1 MAVLR
6 PEEYFIWGVDYRV
19 PVKYGL
25 LDKRFLDEQRLSSTY
40 SSETFARESMS
51 IWTGNANDSW
61 FNSNQLIRYR
71 KLLKCERKAVKE
83 PTNPNAYY
91 VISCDVG
98 RYRANSAV
106 MVFKVLPN
114 DEYFNKKVVYTEVI
128 NGENLYNQAVRL
140 KQLIALYLP
149 REVVIDGNGLGSG
162 LIDAMVRPSLDEK
175 TGELLPEYYV
185 FNDDDYLPP
194 GWKATRD
201 ESEPNERVI
210 IYNLKAGAGNT
221 DIIHANCFSQ
231 INSGRVS
238 FLANERIVKEK
249 LLATKKGQKMS
260 MYDRKEYLLPF
271 EMTSRLM
278 DELNNL
284 KLKPTGVQNQ
294 IKVEQISSSINKDRF
309 SSLEYGLYRIKEHE
323 DRYIKKKRKKRG
335 FADLIMFSPK
345 KGVK

>member
-1 MAVLR
+1 MRTLWNIFV
-6 PEEYFIWGVDYRV
+6 
-19 PVKYGL
+19 
-25 LDKRFLDEQRLSSTY
+25 
-40 SSETFARESMS
+40 
-51 IWTGNANDSW
+51 
-61 FNSNQLIRYR
+61 
-71 KLLKCERKAVKE
+71 
-83 PTNPNAYY
+83 
-91 VISCDVG
+91 
-98 RYRANSAV
+98 
-106 MVFKVLPN
+106 
-114 DEYFNKKVVYTEVI
+114 
-128 NGENLYNQAVRL
+128 
-140 KQLIALYLP
+140 
-149 REVVIDGNGLGSG
+149 GSG

-194 GWKATRD
+194 GWKATRN

>member
-1 MAVLR
+1 MYQQLVELIIMAVLR

-149 REVVIDGNGLGSG
+149 REVVIDGNGL
-162 LIDAMVRPSLDEK
+162 V
-175 TGELLPEYYV
+175 
-185 FNDDDYLPP
+185 
-194 GWKATRD
+194 
-201 ESEPNERVI
+201 
-210 IYNLKAGAGNT
+210 
-221 DIIHANCFSQ
+221 
-231 INSGRVS
+231 
-238 FLANERIVKEK
+238 
-249 LLATKKGQKMS
+249 
-260 MYDRKEYLLPF
+260 
-271 EMTSRLM
+271 
-278 DELNNL
+278 
-284 KLKPTGVQNQ
+284 
-294 IKVEQISSSINKDRF
+294 
-309 SSLEYGLYRIKEHE
+309 
-323 DRYIKKKRKKRG
+323 
-335 FADLIMFSPK
+335 FSPLL
-345 KGVK
+345 